1 MKNSTDVY
9 LKCVESHP
17 TLTIGK
23 FYKLIDRKDNSVRVR
38 DDLGQLLYVNRGAFY
53 GYYSKTKDKG
63 RTK

>member
-1 MKNSTDVY
+1 MKYSTDVY

-38 DDLGQLLYVNRGAFY
+38 DDIGQLLYVNRGAFY
-53 GYYSKTKDKG
+53 GY
-63 RTK
+63 